1 MEHGSISLLNIEN
14 TTSQW
19 NGACEGLGG
28 REKGKILSEGT
39 YYSKKMNKFYR
50 RKQVV
55 RFDKSIIIII

>member
-50 RKQVV
+50 HKIQHNN
-55 RFDKSIIIII
+55 SAL